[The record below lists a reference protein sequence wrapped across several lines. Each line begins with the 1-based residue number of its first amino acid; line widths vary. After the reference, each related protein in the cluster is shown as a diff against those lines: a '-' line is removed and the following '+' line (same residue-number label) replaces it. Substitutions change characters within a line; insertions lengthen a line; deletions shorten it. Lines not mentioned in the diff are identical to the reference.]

1 MPDPAAPFALAPE
14 IATHALVLAEAA
26 ARTSLD
32 LRGDPP
38 VGNVTLALFLA
49 PSSAVSGEP
58 DGADSS
64 AVIAF
69 MEEQLIAEHG
79 SPATSAAI
87 GPAGFSPAQICRLKA
102 FECVRTGVDAYA
114 ALIER
119 RKFDGATR
127 SFGSHRFEQITPAGD
142 RVVMIAAASGW
153 RGEQDYLAAMMVPAT
168 LHFVLLQFGVLPRE
182 LVVSETF
189 VLSAGDWEYPAD

>member
-1 MPDPAAPFALAPE
+1 MPDHAAPFALAPE

-38 VGNVTLALFLA
+38 AGNLHLALFRA
-49 PSSAVSGEP
+49 QSSPESVEP
-58 DGADSS
+58 DGADSA
-64 AVIAF
+64 AVVAF
-69 MEEQLIAEHG
+69 MDAQLIAEHG
-79 SPATSAAI
+79 LAATSTVI
-87 GPAGFSPAQICRLKA
+87 GRAGFTPIQICRIKA

-114 ALIER
+114 AILER
-119 RKFDGATR
+119 RKFEGATR
-127 SFGSHRFEQITPAGD
+127 SYGSHVFEQITPAGD
-142 RVVMIAAASGW
+142 RVGMIAAASGW

-182 LVVSETF
+182 LVVSESF
-189 VLSAGDWEYPAD
+189 VLTAGAWEYPAV

>member
-14 IATHALVLAEAA
+14 IAAHALVLAEAA

-32 LRGDPP
+32 LRDDPP
-38 VGNVTLALFLA
+38 AGNVTLALFLA
-49 PSSAVSGEP
+49 PISADSAEP
-58 DGADSS
+58 DAEDSA

-69 MEEQLIAEHG
+69 MDEQLIAEHG
-79 SPATSAAI
+79 SAATSAVV
-87 GPAGFSPAQICRLKA
+87 GPAGFSPTQICRLKA
-102 FECVRTGVDAYA
+102 FECVRTGVEPYA

-127 SFGSHRFEQITPAGD
+127 SFGSHRFEQIAAAGD
-142 RVVMIAAASGW
+142 RVELIAAASGW
-153 RGEQDYLAAMMVPAT
+153 RGDQDYLAAMIVPAT
-168 LHFVLLQFGVLPRE
+168 LHFVLLQFGVLPRD

-189 VLSAGDWEYPAD
+189 VLSAGDWEYPAG